1 MLYIMSI
8 RNSVKAIIIDKDKIL
23 LTKNKDDLGIF
34 YLLPGGGQEKF
45 EDMHEA
51 LRRECYE
58 EISCDIEIKDIRF
71 VRDYIGQRHEFAELD
86 DGTHQIEYMFECS
99 LAENSVPRN
108 GSIPDGAQIDVE
120 WIPLSQL
127 SDIRIYP
134 SDLKE
139 VIRKNGT
146 FENKI
151 YIGAVN

>member
-1 MLYIMSI
+1 MSI
-8 RNSVKAIIIDKDKIL
+8 RNSVKAIIIDNDKIL
-23 LTKNKDDLGIF
+23 LTKNKDDWGIF

-58 EISCDIEIKDIRF
+58 EISCDIKIKDIRF

-86 DGTHQIEYMFECS
+86 SGTHQIEYMFECS
-99 LAENSVPRN
+99 LADNAIACN
-108 GSIPDGAQIDVE
+108 GTIPDGAQIGVE

-134 SDLKE
+134 SVLKE
-139 VIRKNGT
+139 VICKDGT

-151 YIGAVN
+151 YLSAVN